1 MNQLFTFRTLPLI
14 LTVFLGAC
22 ALTQPPAPVVSGN
35 GAGYGNN
42 YGGNTTAA
50 DSNPYG
56 AQPYSPPAATQSAD
70 TTPYTPPATTSTP
83 YTPPATSAAPA
94 GGSGYT
100 PSYAPVDPNA
110 TQHTVVRGDTVYN
123 IARRYRISQDNLRA
137 WNNLSDNNINIGQVL
152 RVKPAGYTPPA
163 TAQTPPPATPPRT
176 TPAPAPTPA
185 PSANTA
191 ATPAATPSVSGSTR
205 SAAGITWQRP
215 TAGNILTRFGGS
227 EKGINIGGTAG
238 QPVVAAADG
247 KVVYSGSGL
256 RGYGNLIIVQHNQT
270 YLTAYGHNQ
279 RLLVREGQIVRRG
292 QSIATMGNSDSQR
305 VQLHFELRKNGQPVD
320 PLQYIP
326 N

>member
-14 LTVFLGAC
+14 LTIFLGAC

-35 GAGYGNN
+35 GAGYG
-42 YGGNTTAA
+42 GNTAAA
-50 DSNPYG
+50 DNNPYG
-56 AQPYSPPAATQSAD
+56 AQPYSPPAATQAAN
-70 TTPYTPPATTSTP
+70 TTPYTPPAAAPAP
-83 YTPPATSAAPA
+83 YTPPAASAAPA

-100 PSYAPVDPNA
+100 PSYAPVDVNA
-110 TQHTVVRGDTVYN
+110 AQHTVVRGDTVYN
-123 IARRYRISQDNLRA
+123 IALRYRISQDNLRA
-137 WNNLSDNNINIGQVL
+137 WNNLSDNNISVGQVL

-176 TPAPAPTPA
+176 TPAPTPTSA

-238 QPVVAAADG
+238 QPVVASADG

-279 RLLVREGQIVRRG
+279 RLLVREGQTVRRG